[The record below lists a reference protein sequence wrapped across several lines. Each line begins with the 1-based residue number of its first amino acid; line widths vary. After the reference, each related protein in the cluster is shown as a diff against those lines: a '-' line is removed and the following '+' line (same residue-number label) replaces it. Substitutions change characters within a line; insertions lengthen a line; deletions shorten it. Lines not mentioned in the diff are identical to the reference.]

1 MCRKTPELW
10 SVTYIHTYRQS
21 DMVFI
26 FLRMRL
32 LASPFG
38 LAINQNRITYCTFL
52 VVEDL
57 SPSISQLRFLHQ
69 VVTAIT
75 AVNL

>member
-1 MCRKTPELW
+1 MKRHIQTD
-10 SVTYIHTYRQS
+10 IQS

-38 LAINQNRITYCTFL
+38 FAIIKLF
-52 VVEDL
+52 
-57 SPSISQLRFLHQ
+57 F
-69 VVTAIT
+69 
-75 AVNL
+75 NLPLLPESS

>member
-1 MCRKTPELW
+1 VKHL
-10 SVTYIHTYRQS
+10 SYGALHTHRQTGGQTDRQS

-38 LAINQNRITYCTFL
+38 LAIKL
-52 VVEDL
+52 VRQGK
-57 SPSISQLRFLHQ
+57 QLRRL
-69 VVTAIT
+69 VGRVPNAR
-75 AVNL
+75 ALAES